1 LKTLHLFPQPNVESG
16 PTIKRVC
23 CIKRFDGPIEISDEE
38 LWFEIDRIDEL
49 PADDDC
55 ESYLLSMLME
65 GMAENREIV
74 VHGAVSKE
82 LLSNLT
88 EFQDVWVSWR
98 PEKYNRVSIYV
109 ERLTLNSKIKSG
121 AICAFSGG
129 VDASFSV
136 WRNTENRN
144 GARTQAICLCAMVHG
159 FDIPIDDARAFHVAF
174 SRAEATL
181 SSLDLT
187 IRAIRT
193 NYRNISK
200 LDWNQTHGAALV
212 GALSNYKGLAGVC
225 VLASGEPYSGTLR
238 PWGSSPITDHLLSSG
253 ELAVVHDGASHT
265 RTQKVLALSEW
276 PAGFENLKVCWEG
289 EFKDRNCGKCEKCV
303 RTMLNIAANNLP
315 IPPCFPSRVIILDDV
330 KKLELKNEVVRGEW
344 RQIRETAKRNG
355 ISADWVRVV
364 EKKLEPR
371 WFETLSSKI
380 NWQPLKDL
388 LFPDG
393 TTRKRIAT
401 KIYLFSKRLD

>member
-1 LKTLHLFPQPNVESG
+1 MKALHLFPQPHEENG
-16 PTIKRVC
+16 ATIKRTC
-23 CIKRFDGPIEISDEE
+23 RIERFDGPVQVSVEE

-98 PEKYNRVSIYV
+98 PEKYNRVNV
-109 ERLTLNSKIKSG
+109 NVDRLAQNLKMKPG

-144 GARTQAICLCAMVHG
+144 GARTQSICLCAMVHG
-159 FDIPIDDARAFHVAF
+159 FDIPINDARAFGVAF
-174 SRAEATL
+174 SRAATTL
-181 SSLDLT
+181 SSLNLP

-193 NYRNISK
+193 NFREISR

-212 GALSNYKGLAGVC
+212 GALANYKGLAGVC
-225 VLASGEPYSGTLR
+225 VLASGEPYSGVLR
-238 PWGSSPITDHLLSSG
+238 PWGSSPITDHLLASG
-253 ELAVVHDGASHT
+253 TFTVIHDGASHT

-276 PAGFENLKVCWEG
+276 PAGFESLRVCWEG
-289 EFKDRNCGKCEKCV
+289 EAKETNCGKCEKCV

-315 IPPCFPSRVIILDDV
+315 IPACFPSRVIIADDV
-330 KKLELKNEVVRGEW
+330 KNIDIKNEVIRGEW
-344 RQIRETAKRNG
+344 RQILETAKRNG
-355 ISADWVRVV
+355 IAADWVALV
-364 EKKLEPR
+364 EKKLGPYR
-371 WFETLSSKI
+371 FKKLARKI
-380 NWQPLKDL
+380 NLQPLKDL
-388 LFPDG
+388 LFPDD
-393 TTRKRIAT
+393 TMRKRIAK
-401 KIYLFSKRLD
+401 KIYLYSKRLG